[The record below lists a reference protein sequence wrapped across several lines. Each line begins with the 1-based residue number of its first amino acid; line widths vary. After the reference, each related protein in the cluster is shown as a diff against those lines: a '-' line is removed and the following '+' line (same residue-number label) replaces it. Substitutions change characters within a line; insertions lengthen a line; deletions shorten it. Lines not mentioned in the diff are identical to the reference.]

1 MLVGLQFTRFPLQGL
16 RGCRQRNTLKLAL
29 ICRRVSSKTFLHGN
43 FLVRSKLCIG
53 WWPLGGPSWALRG
66 NDLGLTN
73 GHSLGGH
80 DPGVT
85 NGHYLGGLIQ
95 VWPMAIIWVAWSKV
109 WPMVIMWCNWDLGE
123 ILQHHW
129 KLCRL
134 SSRPHDVLSMCC
146 GSIHLKE
153 STLRSLGL
161 EAGSLFQ
168 VTLLREEHLSKST

>member
-1 MLVGLQFTRFPLQGL
+1 VFKNVLAW
-16 RGCRQRNTLKLAL
+16 KLPCWEQIMYWVMA
-29 ICRRVSSKTFLHGN
+29 
-43 FLVRSKLCIG
+43 IG
-53 WWPLGGPSWALRG
+53 RTQLSVCG

-73 GHSLGGH
+73 GHSMGGH

-146 GSIHLKE
+146 GRIHLKE
-153 STLRSLGL
+153 STLRSSGL
-161 EAGSLFQ
+161 EAGSLPQ
-168 VTLLREEHLSKST
+168 VTLLREEYLSEIHGTRASFNTCLPNN